1 MGPKWQFANDA
12 LLLTAA
18 VYETELTNEIVQ
30 DPIDQLYYQTGRK
43 RVRGV
48 ELGAVGRITDDW
60 MVSAGFTT
68 MDTDVLDGPTV
79 SVDGSRDLAYTP
91 DRAFTAW
98 TTYTFGNGLTLGGG
112 ARYSG
117 ELKRGNDGAVGTP
130 AYTEDYWVVDAVASY
145 AFNKHFDLRLNL
157 YNLLDEDYVA
167 AINKSGYRY
176 TPGAPRTATLTA
188 NFHF

>member
-1 MGPKWQFANDA
+1 DAEVSDTLFNWKLGALYKPTGNGSVYANYAISQQPPGGASLELSDRDNNADNPAFDPQKSRTAEVGTKWQFANDA

-68 MDTDVLDGPTV
+68 MDTEVLDGPTV

-91 DRAFTAW
+91 DRAFTA
-98 TTYTFGNGLTLGGG
+98 
-112 ARYSG
+112 
-117 ELKRGNDGAVGTP
+117 
-130 AYTEDYWVVDAVASY
+130 
-145 AFNKHFDLRLNL
+145 
-157 YNLLDEDYVA
+157 
-167 AINKSGYRY
+167 
-176 TPGAPRTATLTA
+176 
-188 NFHF
+188 